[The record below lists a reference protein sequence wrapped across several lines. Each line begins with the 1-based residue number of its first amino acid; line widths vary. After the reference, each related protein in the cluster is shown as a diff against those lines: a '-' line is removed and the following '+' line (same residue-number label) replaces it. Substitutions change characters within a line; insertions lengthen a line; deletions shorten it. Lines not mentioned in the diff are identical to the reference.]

1 MANLRPFRSY
11 SEHDVLN
18 MFAFDGAPD
27 VNGVIAEKG
36 TVVKIADTAGAQL
49 VAASST
55 LPLGREGV
63 ELFDLPAGNTYGNTV
78 SFRSSAVP
86 KVSKATNSDTAIG
99 ITLLGTREFDENGE
113 KLLYNPRKA
122 AEMGVVVSGQAV
134 PVLTQGVILYEGL
147 NTTLLP
153 VTANAGAAVY
163 VSATAGE
170 LTTVD
175 GGSFPKV
182 GTLLGKPVVA
192 ANSKPV
198 ALMKLSF

>member
-1 MANLRPFRSY
+1 MSNLRPFRSY

-27 VNGVIAEKG
+27 GNGVIADQG
-36 TVVKIADTAGAQL
+36 TVVKIADNNGAQL
-49 VAASST
+49 VAAGSS

-86 KVSKATNSDTAIG
+86 KVNKASNATTAIG
-99 ITLLGTREFDENGE
+99 ITLLGVRENDENGE

-122 AEMGVVVSGQAV
+122 AEMNVVVSGQAV
-134 PVLTQGVILYEGL
+134 PILTKGIVLYEGL

-153 VTANAGAAVY
+153 TTANAGAPVY

-175 GGSFPKV
+175 GGSFPVV
-182 GTLLGKPVVA
+182 GKLLGKPVVA

-198 ALMKLSF
+198 ALMSLSF